1 MRQRASRWLILI
13 IVIAL
18 VAAWAVWPQN
28 PGIHIPALGID
39 RDISTHLGLD
49 LQGGLE
55 VLLEADTNSPVTA
68 RDLEASRVIINRR
81 VNALGVTEPLIQVVQ
96 GAKPRISVNLPG
108 IKDPETAIASIKQT
122 GLLEFVDPG
131 GDTLVQDQVI
141 QTDCVVP
148 QPNGTCLTA
157 GQVPI
162 GPTPAVTATQP
173 LTGTNPITPTTPI
186 TATSPITPAGPIT
199 GTSAITATNPITG
212 TNPITPTGKVYHT
225 VMTGAILQDATPDR
239 DQIGRWEIRF
249 TLTAEGS
256 RLFGE
261 YTSAH
266 IGQNLAIVL
275 DKKVL
280 SAPRIQSAITGGQG
294 VITGNFTA
302 DEATRLADLLK
313 YGALPVP
320 FKIIRNNTIGP
331 TLGEDSVRKS
341 LIAGV
346 IGLLAVATFMIAYY
360 RLPGILAV
368 AALLIYAMITFA
380 LFRLIPVTLTLPGI
394 FGFILSVGVA
404 VDANILIFERMK
416 EELRGGRR
424 LDAAVDAGFARAWP
438 SIRDSNAST
447 LITCL
452 ILFVFGSNY
461 GASIV
466 QGFAVT
472 LALGVGVSLFTA
484 ILVTRTFLHLVLD
497 QMDFSQR
504 HAWFGV

>member
-1 MRQRASRWLILI
+1 MHQRASRWLILI

-18 VAAWAVWPQN
+18 VAAWVVWPQN

-96 GAKPRISVNLPG
+96 GAQPRISVNLPG
-108 IKDPETAIASIKQT
+108 IKDPETAIAAIKQT

-131 GDTLVQDQVI
+131 GDTLVEDQVI
-141 QTDCVVP
+141 QTDCAVP

-157 GQVPI
+157 EQVPVA
-162 GPTPAVTATQP
+162 PTPAVTATQP
-173 LTGTNPITPTTPI
+173 LTGTPPV
-186 TATSPITPAGPIT
+186 TATSPIT
-199 GTSAITATNPITG
+199 GTSPITATNLITG
-212 TNPITPTGKVYHT
+212 TNSITPTGKVYHT

-239 DQIGRWEIRF
+239 DQIGRWQIRF

-320 FKIIRNNTIGP
+320 FKIIKNNTIGP

-452 ILFVFGSNY
+452 ILFIFGSNY